1 MAGIYVGQSGRMG
14 SGACDSAGAVF
25 PGRMENEGDYLTQNI
40 TLAAM
45 EKGLGICVEDQA
57 VAYQKGAREIKN
69 SFPPSVSPT

>member
-1 MAGIYVGQSGRMG
+1 
-14 SGACDSAGAVF
+14 
-25 PGRMENEGDYLTQNI
+25 MENEGDYLTQNI